1 MVIEANAAR
10 VIKAVTNTPFHI
22 PEGAEVINMCH
33 AVEEM
38 INESKEEG
46 RAEGK
51 LEGAVIMLVGLVKDG
66 IITIKEAAKRAN
78 MSESMFEEEI
88 KKLSV

>member
-22 PEGAEVINMCH
+22 PEGVEVINMCR

-38 INESKEEG
+38 INESKE
-46 RAEGK
+46 EGK